1 MLINR
6 VKFSELT
13 TAVAELGYNVST
25 SEEGVELFASAVLLS
40 YRLFKAENKEVL
52 SEAVTSILEVE
63 DYSGII
69 SLLAKEG
76 YTKKE
81 AEDICNFY
89 EDFEKYTCYDFEDSY
104 SHGFAEGIRETVQVL
119 VGIRTTFDIR
129 LWSGLILVTL
139 LEYDY
144 TEN

>member
-13 TAVAELGYNVST
+13 AAIAELGYNVST
-25 SEEGVELFASAVLLS
+25 YEEGVELFASAVSFL
-40 YRLFKAENKEVL
+40 YQLFKAENEEVL
-52 SEAVTSILEVE
+52 SEAVTSALEVE
-63 DYSGII
+63 DYGGII

-76 YTKKE
+76 YTKEE

-89 EDFEKYTCYDFEDSY
+89 ENFEKYTCYDSENSY
-104 SHGFAEGIRETVQVL
+104 SRGFTEGTREIIQIL

>member
-13 TAVAELGYNVST
+13 AAIAELGYNVPT
-25 SEEGVELFASAVLLS
+25 CEEGVELFASAVPFL
-40 YRLFKAENKEVL
+40 YQLFKAENKEAL
-52 SEAVTSILEVE
+52 SEAVTSALEIE

-89 EDFEKYTCYDFEDSY
+89 EDFEKYTCYDFEDFY
-104 SHGFAEGIRETVQVL
+104 SHGFIEGIREAVQIL

-129 LWSGLILVTL
+129 LWGGLILVTL
-139 LEYDY
+139 LEYDCV
-144 TEN
+144 EN

>member
-13 TAVAELGYNVST
+13 AAVAELGYNVST
-25 SEEGVELFASAVLLS
+25 SGERAELFASAVSFS
-40 YRLFKAENKEVL
+40 YQLFKAENKEAL
-52 SEAVTSILEVE
+52 SEAVTSALKVE

-69 SLLAKEG
+69 SLLTKEG

-89 EDFEKYTCYDFEDSY
+89 EDFEKYTCYDFEDFY
-104 SHGFAEGIRETVQVL
+104 SHGFTKGIREAVQIL

-144 TEN
+144 VEN

>member
-1 MLINR
+1 MSINR

-13 TAVAELGYNVST
+13 AAIAELGYNVST
-25 SEEGVELFASAVLLS
+25 SEEGVELFASAVSFS
-40 YRLFKAENKEVL
+40 YQFFKAENKKAL
-52 SEAVTSILEVE
+52 SEAVTSALEVE

-81 AEDICNFY
+81 AKDICNFY
-89 EDFEKYTCYDFEDSY
+89 EDFEKYTRYDFEDFY
-104 SHGFAEGIRETVQVL
+104 SHGFTAGTREIIQIL

-129 LWSGLILVTL
+129 LWGGLVLVTL

-144 TEN
+144 VEI

>member
-6 VKFSELT
+6 VKFSELMA
-13 TAVAELGYNVST
+13 AVAELGYNVST
-25 SEEGVELFASAVLLS
+25 SEEGVELFASAVPFL
-40 YRLFKAENKEVL
+40 YQLFKAENKEAL
-52 SEAVTSILEVE
+52 SEAVTSALEVE

-89 EDFEKYTCYDFEDSY
+89 EDFEKYTCYDFEDFY
-104 SHGFAEGIRETVQVL
+104 SHGFTKGIREAVQIL

-129 LWSGLILVTL
+129 LWGGLILVTL

-144 TEN
+144 VEN

>member
-13 TAVAELGYNVST
+13 AAIAELGYNVST
-25 SEEGVELFASAVLLS
+25 SEEGVELFASAVPFM
-40 YRLFKAENKEVL
+40 YQLFKAENKKAL
-52 SEAVTSILEVE
+52 SEAVISVLEVE

-89 EDFEKYTCYDFEDSY
+89 DNFEKYTCYDSEGSY
-104 SHGFAEGIRETVQVL
+104 SRGLAKGTKEIIQIL

-144 TEN
+144 TKN

>member
-13 TAVAELGYNVST
+13 AAVAELGYNVST
-25 SEEGVELFASAVLLS
+25 SEEGVELFASAVPFL
-40 YRLFKAENKEVL
+40 YQLFKAENKEAL
-52 SEAVTSILEVE
+52 SEAVTSVLEVE

-104 SHGFAEGIRETVQVL
+104 SRGFREGTKEIVQIL

-129 LWSGLILVTL
+129 LWGGLILVTL
-139 LEYDY
+139 LEYDCV
-144 TEN
+144 EN